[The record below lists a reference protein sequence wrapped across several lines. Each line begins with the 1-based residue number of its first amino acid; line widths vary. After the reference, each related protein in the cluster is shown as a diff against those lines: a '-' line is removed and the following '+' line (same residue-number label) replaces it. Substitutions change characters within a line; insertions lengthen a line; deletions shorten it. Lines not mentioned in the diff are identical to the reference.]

1 MIYTHVMNK
10 GGRGVKSPLDR
21 IDESR
26 GARGVGGGV

>member
-21 IDESR
+21 VRQVPAAYEIA
-26 GARGVGGGV
+26 GI